1 MDVGLSGEPHAC
13 IVPPSLPP
21 KDPLA
26 PSLSGEGARPTWFPQ
41 LPGVQAWAP
50 SGSSL
55 LPPRGQAKLQTLNV
69 QLPHCKMRMSTN
81 AESPT
86 LS

>member
-1 MDVGLSGEPHAC
+1 MDVGLLGKSHAC
-13 IVPPSLPP
+13 IVPPSLPL

-26 PSLSGEGARPTWFPQ
+26 PSLLGEGARPTWFPQ

-50 SGSSL
+50 NGSSL
-55 LPPRGQAKLQTLNV
+55 LPPRGQAKLLTLNV